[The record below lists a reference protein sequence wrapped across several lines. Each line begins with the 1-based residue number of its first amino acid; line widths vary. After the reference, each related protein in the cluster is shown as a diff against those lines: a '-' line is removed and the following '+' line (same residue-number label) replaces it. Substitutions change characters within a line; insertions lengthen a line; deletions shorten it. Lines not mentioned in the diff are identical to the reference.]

1 MNRIEKIT
9 RRHVAARRVKRLDIR
24 RQYRA
29 GRESKAFA
37 LPRPTTTTTQ
47 KGAAR

>member
-9 RRHVAARRVKRLDIR
+9 RRHVADRKVKRLDIR

-29 GRESKAFA
+29 GRESKAYT
-37 LPRPTTTTTQ
+37 LPPQLTTQQ
-47 KGAAR
+47 KGAHR